1 MRGAKEMRELEIGD
15 IVTLK
20 IDLLGNPEGTEGI
33 VYEKYNLGEKGGVSV
48 IFENGEYD
56 GFSVGEQK
64 EYLERIGH
72 EDSLEDY
79 VFVNVMKLTQDYENG
94 VFDIVFN

>member
-1 MRGAKEMRELEIGD
+1 MRELQIGD
-15 IVTLK
+15 IVSLK
-20 IDLLGNPEGTEGI
+20 IDLLGNPVCSDGV

-56 GFSVGEQK
+56 GLSVDEQK

-72 EDSLEDY
+72 DITLEDY
-79 VFVNVMKLTQDYENG
+79 VFVDVMKLSQDFDNG
-94 VFDIVFN
+94 VFDSVFN

>member
-1 MRGAKEMRELEIGD
+1 MRELEIGD

-20 IDLLGNPEGTEGI
+20 IDLLGNPKSSEGV
-33 VYEKYNLGEKGGVSV
+33 VYEKYSLGEKGGVSV

-72 EDSLEDY
+72 DITLEDY
-79 VFVNVMKLTQDYENG
+79 VFVNVMKLSQDFDNG
-94 VFDIVFN
+94 VFDSVFN